1 MSDLGHIVRN
11 IETLR
16 TSLRID
22 HAELEAELDSSEREA
37 LMRHIAWCLEELRRL
52 QNQLA
57 GRAVIG
63 LA

>member
-22 HAELEAELDSSEREA
+22 HAELEAALDSSEREA
-37 LMRHIAWCLEELRRL
+37 LLRHIAWCLEELRRL
-52 QNQLA
+52 QNQLD